1 MRSNPESITVWLIF
15 KLLDVTLQILTHDFD
30 PVADITSQLFWQL
43 AQLSTGLFA
52 DHNFVFHQRI
62 SRVGTSFF
70 LRSLCFFAAMSL
82 FVSIAR
88 LRIRGRKI
96 CDHFLAH
103 DPDIQDIRCDR
114 WDFFAGEKRIVR
126 NDS

>member
-15 KLLDVTLQILTHDFD
+15 KLLDVTSQILTHDFD

-52 DHNFVFHQRI
+52 DCNFVFHQRT
-62 SRVGTSFF
+62 SRLGTSFF
-70 LRSLCFFAAMSL
+70 LRSLCLFAAIPVFAL
-82 FVSIAR
+82 IIR
-88 LRIRGRKI
+88 LRIRWRKI
-96 CDHFLAH
+96 CGHFLTH
-103 DPDIQDIRCDR
+103 DPDIQDIWCDR
-114 WDFFAGEKRIVR
+114 WDFFAGEKPIIR